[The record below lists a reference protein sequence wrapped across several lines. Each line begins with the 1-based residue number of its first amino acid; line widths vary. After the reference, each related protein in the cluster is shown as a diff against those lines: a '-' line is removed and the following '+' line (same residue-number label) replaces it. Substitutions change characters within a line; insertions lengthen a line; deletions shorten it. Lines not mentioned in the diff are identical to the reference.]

1 MTSSKQLPTRHD
13 LEMVAGNPFT
23 FTVTTTGATITS
35 PAVTIKNGSKTTV
48 TADPSIPTV
57 SQASAVTTVAFAAV
71 DTTALGASS
80 KKTYTYSL
88 QALVNGAGPYELVA
102 GVLTVSPVG
111 TAGTSSTST
120 AALTVTVGAAALSLT
135 VDMGGTSTAVLNAT
149 RDYFYTG
156 NGDGV
161 TNHDGVLDAIIV
173 GGDIRVHFAPGDF
186 LFEATVANDV
196 LFYLAAA
203 GTILKGSGVGA
214 TTFTFK
220 ATDTGFHAGIL
231 VGTSAHDCVVEDV
244 TIRRGS
250 NYGSIMVNLQ
260 GGTGIGCQRLTLRNC
275 KLDGAGSTYAE
286 YSHGIGYAN
295 TGTYSDLV
303 FENVAF
309 ADFGYSFLMNVAATG
324 VVNRVRVSNCT
335 FLNCGFDVNAP
346 LATVRDVVVDGCRFT
361 GTVGYAVGLAQAQG
375 ASVSNNYFNVTG
387 EAIHI
392 EDYSTN
398 VRVFGN
404 TFYECNTASLTAPVY
419 IFDSN
424 NIDLFDNDF
433 VNTAAEVAGAE
444 KVQLY
449 VLGLESGTTA
459 GGRARLGATYNIN
472 VHHNRF
478 SSGPNGAI
486 LMFFTGNYSIDHNH
500 FQGGLSISDT
510 YVESGTNIRE
520 AMKVVSMESSDG
532 GSIQGNKIQG
542 YRSATWRSTN
552 SLSFSD
558 GTVVA
563 NNVIRQCRH
572 GIQARNTKS
581 AVFSGNH
588 ISRCVYP
595 MSIGARGGGGD
606 GVGCYPYTVV
616 GNVMY
621 DNQYPASVDGR
632 LTVVASGA
640 ATVGSGV
647 TVSVAATDLDLPSGA
662 VVTFSGGGVLT
673 LTSAKNADSTSLT
686 GNLTVAN
693 IVSGQYGVATG
704 LKDRP
709 YDGNVDVRGMSGNV
723 DTVAGRYGF

>member
-13 LEMVAGNPFT
+13 LECVAGNPFT
-23 FTVTTTGATITS
+23 FTVTTSGATITS
-35 PAVTIKNGSKTTV
+35 PVVTIKDGTKATV
-48 TADPSIPTV
+48 TADPSVPTV
-57 SQASAVTTVAFAAV
+57 SQASAVTTVAFAAA
-71 DTTALGASS
+71 DTTALCGSS
-80 KKTYTYSL
+80 KKKYTYSL
-88 QALVNGAGPYELVA
+88 QALVDGAGPYELVA
-102 GVLTVSPVG
+102 GVLSVAPVG
-111 TAGTSSTST
+111 TTGTSSTST
-120 AALTVTVGAAALSLT
+120 AALTVTVGAAALSLSI
-135 VDMGGTSTAVLNAT
+135 DMGGTSTAVLNAT

-173 GGDIRVHFAPGDF
+173 GGDIRVHFGPGDF
-186 LFEATVANDV
+186 LFESSVANDV
-196 LFYLAAA
+196 LIYMAAT
-203 GTILKGSGVGA
+203 GTTLKGSGVGA

-220 ATDTGFHAGIL
+220 ATDTGFHSGIL
-231 VGTSAHDCVVEDV
+231 VGSSADDCVVEDL
-244 TIRRGS
+244 TIRRAS

-260 GGTGIGCQRLTLRNC
+260 GGTGVGCKRLTVRNC
-275 KLDGAGSTYAE
+275 KLDGAGSTYAQ
-286 YSHGIGYAN
+286 YSHGLGYAN

-309 ADFGYSFLMNVAATG
+309 ADFGYAFLMNVAATG

-361 GTVGYAVGLAQAQG
+361 GTVGYACGLAQVQG

-433 VNTAAEVAGAE
+433 VNASEVAGAE

-459 GGRARLGATYNIN
+459 GGRARAGATYNIN

-478 SSGPNGAI
+478 VSGPNGGM
-486 LMFFTGNYSIDHNH
+486 LLFFTGNYAIEHNH

-510 YVESGTNIRE
+510 FTESGTNTRE
-520 AMKVVSMESSDG
+520 AMKVISSEPRSG
-532 GSIQGNKIQG
+532 GSICGNKVRG

-558 GTVVA
+558 GTMIA
-563 NNVIRQCRH
+563 NNVIRECRH
-572 GIQARNTKS
+572 GIQGRNTMS
-581 AVFSGNH
+581 AVYSGNH

-606 GVGCYPYTVV
+606 GVGCNAYTMV

-621 DNQYPASVDGR
+621 GNQYPASINGR
-632 LTVVASGA
+632 LTVVATGA
-640 ATVGSGV
+640 ASTGNGV
-647 TVSVAATDLDLPSGA
+647 TVTVAATDIDLPNGA

-673 LTSAKNADSTSLT
+673 LTSAKAADSTSLT

-709 YDGNVDVRGMSGNV
+709 YDGNVDVRASSGNV
-723 DTVAGRYGF
+723 DTVAALYGF